1 MTSATNQQE
10 FNLRDYW
17 QILVRRRWLI
27 YTFLLVTTVAAF
39 VSSMVATRVYKAAT
53 TISIERQ
60 GVRILRQDLTSA
72 EPSWIDYQNFY
83 NTQYKI
89 LQSDAVLTNAVN
101 ALEKKAVLFPSQDP
115 KLRGKF
121 SLPSISD
128 LTGAMSRAIGRK
140 PAGAGIPE
148 DPKYPLIRELR
159 GGLSVEPV
167 RDSHLVNISFVSAS
181 PTFAAEAAN
190 AIAQGYIDFTL
201 SGRRDIAKQS
211 EDFFTNQLAD
221 LQDEITRKD
230 IELQKYAAEKGIITG
245 TGDLNELTVKN
256 LDELRQKMTEAQ
268 ADASAARAR
277 LQSLERTPPAAIEEV
292 RTNDQIQ
299 RLSST
304 VAEQETKYR
313 EQLTTYG
320 PNLPQVR
327 QLKEALDSS
336 REQLASETQALA
348 QKAIAGARADYE
360 RAQRVLTGLEGLQQA
375 SASQVT
381 RLKEDYVE
389 YLAQKA
395 QLDRVRQTY
404 NDFLSKQ
411 TDVRM
416 SGLMLD
422 GAEKGQN
429 VRVIDP
435 AQPPRQVYKPKVK
448 LNTLL
453 GLLFGLFLGV
463 AVAFLMEYIDN
474 TLKTPEDIRN
484 TLNMAVLGM
493 IPSQEAEQRRR
504 SGRHRGAEAPE
515 HATGAADPALITAQ
529 QPLSPISEAYRELRT
544 SVLLA
549 TAGHPPRDIAVT
561 SCQPSEGKTTTA
573 LNLAIALAQL
583 GRRVLVVDTDLRR
596 PRCHM
601 VLKASPSRGVST
613 FLTGMSGLDALV
625 QPTPVERVSL
635 VAAGPIPP
643 NPAELLDSERFRE
656 MIALLRSH
664 DEYDHIIYDSPPVLS
679 VVDPL
684 LIGRQTDGTILV
696 VKSGFTTR
704 EAGRL
709 GKEKLESGRLNV
721 LGIVLNAVQTEDV
734 PYQYRYYRYGYS
746 RENKDEADR
755 VERERGEEV
764 STSGSTRA

>member
-39 VSSMVATRVYKAAT
+39 VSSMVATRVYKAT
-53 TISIERQ
+53 TTVSIERQ

-89 LQSDAVLTNAVN
+89 LQSDAVLENAVA
-101 ALEKKAVLFPSQDP
+101 ALERNAVIFPSQDP
-115 KLRGKF
+115 KLKDKF
-121 SLPSISD
+121 RLPTIGD
-128 LTGAMSRAIGRK
+128 LTGAMSRAIGRQT
-140 PAGAGIPE
+140 PGTGTAE

-159 GGLSVEPV
+159 GGLAVEPV
-167 RDSHLVNISFVSAS
+167 RDSHLVNISFVSPS
-181 PTFAAEAAN
+181 PAFAAAAAN
-190 AIAQGYIDFTL
+190 AIADGYILFTL
-201 SGRRDIAKQS
+201 SGRKEIAKQS
-211 EDFFTNQLAD
+211 EAFFTEQLAE
-221 LQDEITRKD
+221 LQLDITRKD
-230 IELQKYAAEKGIITG
+230 IELQKYAAGKGIITG

-256 LDELRQKMTEAQ
+256 LDELRKKMTEAQ
-268 ADASAARAR
+268 AEVSGARAR

-292 RTNDQIQ
+292 RTNELIQ
-299 RLSST
+299 RLTGS

-320 PNLPQVR
+320 DKLPAVR
-327 QLKEALDSS
+327 QLKEALDGSKL
-336 REQLASETQALA
+336 RLAEATASLA
-348 QKAIAGARADYE
+348 EKAIAGARADYE
-360 RAQRVLTGLEGLQQA
+360 RAQRVLSGLEGLQQQ
-375 SASQVT
+375 SATQVT
-381 RLKEDYVE
+381 QLKEDYVE
-389 YLAQKA
+389 YLGLKA
-395 QLDRVRQTY
+395 SLDRTRQTY
-404 NDFLSKQ
+404 NDFLTKQ
-411 TDVRM
+411 TDMRM

-422 GAEKGQN
+422 GADKGQN
-429 VRVIDP
+429 VRVVDP
-435 AQPPRQVYKPKVK
+435 AQPPREVYKPKVK

-484 TLNMAVLGM
+484 TLNIAVLGM
-493 IPSQEAEQRRR
+493 IPAQESDPKRRSSRRR
-504 SGRHRGAEAPE
+504 GAVDPE

-529 QPLSPISEAYRELRT
+529 KPLSPISEAYRELRT

-573 LNLAIALAQL
+573 INLAIALAQL

-625 QPTPVERVSL
+625 QPTPVERVAL

-643 NPAELLDSERFRE
+643 NPAELLDSDRFRE
-656 MIALLRSH
+656 MVALLRAH
-664 DEYDHIIYDSPPVLS
+664 EEYDHIIYDSPPVLS

-684 LIGRQTDGTILV
+684 LIGRHTDGTILV
-696 VKSGFTTR
+696 IKSGFTTR

-721 LGIVLNAVQTEDV
+721 LGIVLNAVQTENV
-734 PYQYRYYRYGYS
+734 PYQYRYYRYGYA
-746 RENKDEADR
+746 RDNKDEADR
-755 VERERGEEV
+755 VERERDEEV
-764 STSGSTRA
+764 PTGGSTRT

>member
-1 MTSATNQQE
+1 
-10 FNLRDYW
+10 
-17 QILVRRRWLI
+17 
-27 YTFLLVTTVAAF
+27 
-39 VSSMVATRVYKAAT
+39 
-53 TISIERQ
+53 
-60 GVRILRQDLTSA
+60 
-72 EPSWIDYQNFY
+72 
-83 NTQYKI
+83 
-89 LQSDAVLTNAVN
+89 
-101 ALEKKAVLFPSQDP
+101 
-115 KLRGKF
+115 
-121 SLPSISD
+121 
-128 LTGAMSRAIGRK
+128 
-140 PAGAGIPE
+140 
-148 DPKYPLIRELR
+148 
-159 GGLSVEPV
+159 
-167 RDSHLVNISFVSAS
+167 
-181 PTFAAEAAN
+181 
-190 AIAQGYIDFTL
+190 
-201 SGRRDIAKQS
+201 
-211 EDFFTNQLAD
+211 
-221 LQDEITRKD
+221 
-230 IELQKYAAEKGIITG
+230 
-245 TGDLNELTVKN
+245 
-256 LDELRQKMTEAQ
+256 MTEAQ
-268 ADASAARAR
+268 AEVANPRAR

-292 RTNDQIQ
+292 RNHELIQ

-304 VAEQETKYR
+304 VAEQDTKYR

-320 PNLPQVR
+320 PNLPAVR

-336 REQLASETQALA
+336 REQLETATAALA

-360 RAQRVLTGLEGLQQA
+360 RAQRVLTGLEGLQAQ

-381 RLKEDYVE
+381 QLKEDYVE
-389 YLAQKA
+389 FLAKKA
-395 QLDRVRQTY
+395 QLDRARQTY

-411 TDVRM
+411 TDMRM
-416 SGLMLD
+416 SRLMLD

-429 VRVIDP
+429 VRVIDA
-435 AQPPRQVYKPKVK
+435 AQPPRVVYKPKVK

-463 AVAFLMEYIDN
+463 AVAFLMEYVDN
-474 TLKTPEDIRN
+474 TLKTPEDVRS

-493 IPSQEAEQRRR
+493 IPAQEFDPKHR
-504 SGRHRGAEAPE
+504 SGRSRGPEVPE

-596 PRCHM
+596 PRCHL

-625 QPTPVERVSL
+625 QPTTIERVSL

-643 NPAELLDSERFRE
+643 NPAELLDSDRFRE
-656 MIALLRSH
+656 MIALLRGH
-664 DEYDHIIYDSPPVLS
+664 EEYDHIIYDSPPVLS

-684 LIGRQTDGTILV
+684 LIGRHTDGTILV
-696 VKSGFTTR
+696 IKSGFTTR

-721 LGIVLNAVQTEDV
+721 LGIVLNAVRTENV
-734 PYQYRYYRYGYS
+734 PYQYRYYRYGYA
-746 RENKDEADR
+746 RDNKDEADR
-755 VERERGEEV
+755 VERERGDEV
-764 STSGSTRA
+764 PAGDTKRG

>member
-1 MTSATNQQE
+1 M
-10 FNLRDYW
+10 
-17 QILVRRRWLI
+17 
-27 YTFLLVTTVAAF
+27 
-39 VSSMVATRVYKAAT
+39 
-53 TISIERQ
+53 
-60 GVRILRQDLTSA
+60 
-72 EPSWIDYQNFY
+72 
-83 NTQYKI
+83 
-89 LQSDAVLTNAVN
+89 LTNAVD
-101 ALEKKAVLFPSQDP
+101 ALERKAVLFPSQDP

-121 SLPSISD
+121 ALPTIGD

-159 GGLSVEPV
+159 GGLSIEPV

-181 PTFAAEAAN
+181 PAFAAEAAN
-190 AIAQGYIDFTL
+190 AIANGYILFTM
-201 SGRRDIAKQS
+201 SGRKDIADQS
-211 EDFFTNQLAD
+211 ELFFTNQLAK
-221 LQDEITRKD
+221 LQDDITRQD
-230 IELQKYAAEKGIITG
+230 INLQKYAAEKGIITG

-256 LDELRQKMTEAQ
+256 LDELRGKMTEAQ
-268 ADASAARAR
+268 AEVANTRAR

-292 RTNDQIQ
+292 RNNELIQ

-304 VAEQETKYR
+304 VAEQDTKYR

-320 PNLPQVR
+320 PNLPAVR

-336 REQLASETQALA
+336 REQLETATAALA

-360 RAQRVLTGLEGLQQA
+360 RAQGVLKGLEGLQAQ

-381 RLKEDYVE
+381 QLKEDYVE
-389 YLAQKA
+389 FLAMKA
-395 QLDRVRQTY
+395 QLDRTRQTY
-404 NDFLSKQ
+404 NEFLKKQ
-411 TDVRM
+411 TDMRM

-429 VRVIDP
+429 VRVIDA
-435 AQPPRQVYKPKVK
+435 AQPPRVVYKPKVK

-463 AVAFLMEYIDN
+463 AVAFLMEYVDN
-474 TLKTPEDIRN
+474 TLKTPEDVRS

-493 IPSQEAEQRRR
+493 IPAQEFDPKHR
-504 SGRHRGAEAPE
+504 SGRSRRPEVPE

-583 GRRVLVVDTDLRR
+583 GRRVLIVDTDLRR
-596 PRCHM
+596 PRCHL

-625 QPTPVERVSL
+625 QPTTIERVSL

-643 NPAELLDSERFRE
+643 NPAELLDSDRFRE
-656 MIALLRSH
+656 MIALLRGH
-664 DEYDHIIYDSPPVLS
+664 EEYDHIIYDSPPVLS

-684 LIGRQTDGTILV
+684 LIGRHTDGTILV
-696 VKSGFTTR
+696 IKSGFTTR
-704 EAGRL
+704 DAGRL
-709 GKEKLESGRLNV
+709 GKEKLDSGRLNV
-721 LGIVLNAVQTEDV
+721 LGIVLNAVRTENV
-734 PYQYRYYRYGYS
+734 PYQYRYYRYGYA
-746 RENKDEADR
+746 RDNKDEADR
-755 VERERGEEV
+755 VERERSDEV
-764 STSGSTRA
+764 PAGDTKHS

>member
-1 MTSATNQQE
+1 MNSSTNQQE

-39 VSSMVATRVYKAAT
+39 VSSMVATRVYKATT

-83 NTQYKI
+83 NTQYKV
-89 LQSDAVLTNAVN
+89 LQSDAVLANAVV
-101 ALEKKAVLFPSQDP
+101 ALEKNGVIFPSQDP
-115 KLRGKF
+115 KLRRKY

-128 LTGAMSRAIGRK
+128 LTGAMSRAIGRR
-140 PAGAGIPE
+140 PAGAGVPE
-148 DPKYPLIRELR
+148 DPKYALIRELR

-167 RDSHLVNISFVSAS
+167 RDSHLVNISFVSPS
-181 PTFAAEAAN
+181 PAFAAAAAN
-190 AIAQGYIDFTL
+190 AIADGYIVFTL
-201 SGRRDIAKQS
+201 SGRREIAEQS
-211 EDFFTNQLAD
+211 AEFFTNQLAD
-221 LQDEITRKD
+221 LQEEITRRD

-256 LDELRQKMTEAQ
+256 LDELRQKMTAAQ
-268 ADASAARAR
+268 AEAASARAR
-277 LQSLERTPPAAIEEV
+277 LQALEGTPPAAIQEV
-292 RTNDQIQ
+292 RNNELIRTLTQK
-299 RLSST
+299 
-304 VAEQETKYR
+304 VAELETKYR
-313 EQLTTYG
+313 EQQTTYG
-320 PNLPQVR
+320 DKLPAVR
-327 QLKEALDSS
+327 QLKEALDGSK
-336 REQLASETQALA
+336 EQLDREIASQA
-348 QKAIAGARADYE
+348 QKAIAGARADYDS
-360 RAQRVLTGLEGLQQA
+360 AQRVLAGLEGLQQQ
-375 SASQVT
+375 SATRVT
-381 RLKEDYVE
+381 QLKEDYVE
-389 YLAQKA
+389 YLGLKA
-395 QLDRVRQTY
+395 QLDRARQTY
-404 NDFLSKQ
+404 NDFLTKQ

-422 GAEKGQN
+422 DAAKGQN

-435 AQPPRQVYKPKVK
+435 AQAPRQVYKPKVQ

-463 AVAFLMEYIDN
+463 AVAFLMEYVDN
-474 TLKTPEDIRN
+474 TLKTPEDIRG

-493 IPSQEAEQRRR
+493 IPSQEVGPKRRH
-504 SGRHRGAEAPE
+504 GRTRGAEAPE